1 MKMLKIFIFTLV
13 LLALFWNCDSPTD
26 NKDKIAVLSG
36 QVLDVGTL
44 NPIANAGLI
53 VLDFPENS
61 GLTNNEGFFTI
72 EVETEVSLDIQLRVF
87 KDGYYADTLAL
98 LAVPGNTLSNITVN
112 LESRTAVSQPSGSA
126 ASVILF
132 SANPSSIGVRESGA
146 PEISEITF
154 QVQDSAGIPV
164 DLNNSVT
171 VDFFIGSSPGQGVF
185 ISPTSGATSSGG
197 LVKTS
202 LFSGTRAGVVQLIAQ
217 IGSGANMII
226 SKPVAIAIHGGLP
239 DSTHFSLAVQK
250 LNFPGYNIYGLTDKI
265 TAFVGDKYSNPVRTG
280 TAVYFNTTGGLIEG
294 SALTNLTGQASV
306 DLISAAPRPL
316 HPTLGLGFATITG
329 ITVDER
335 QEEIEA
341 YAIVLFSGIPQ
352 ISVNPVSINV
362 QNGGSQSFLY
372 YVEDQNNNP
381 LAGGTTINV
390 TVEAGDI
397 EAVGNTSVNLPDTQ
411 SPSWTTFGFSLVDTF
426 IEGDTLAPT
435 PASVKISTSG
445 PNGNLEFSLF
455 GSAD

>member
-1 MKMLKIFIFTLV
+1 MKMLKIFF
-13 LLALFWNCDSPTD
+13 LLLFLLPLFLSCDSPTD
-26 NKDKIAVLSG
+26 NQDKIAVLSG
-36 QVLDVGTL
+36 QVLDLQTL

-53 VLDFPENS
+53 VLDFPEIS
-61 GLTNNEGFFTI
+61 ALTNNDGFFTLEI
-72 EVETEVSLDIQLRVF
+72 ETEVSLDIQLRVF
-87 KDGYYADTLAL
+87 KDNYFADTLSL
-98 LAVPGNTLSNITVN
+98 LAVPGNTLSNITVT
-112 LESRTAVSQPSGSA
+112 LQSFTPSSQPSGSA

-132 SANPSSIGVRESGA
+132 SASPSSIGVRESGA

-185 ISPTSGATSSGG
+185 ISPTSRVTSSGG

-217 IGSGANMII
+217 IGTGANMIV

-239 DSTHFSLAVQK
+239 DSTHFSLAVEK
-250 LNFPGYNIYGLTDKI
+250 LNFPGYNIYGLTDQI
-265 TAFVGDKYSNPVRTG
+265 TAYVGDKYSNPVRPG

-294 SALTNLTGQASV
+294 SALTGLTGQASV

-316 HPTLGLGFATITG
+316 HPVYGPGFATVTG

-341 YAIVLFSGIPQ
+341 YAVVLFSGIPQ
-352 ISVNPVSINV
+352 ISVNPTSINV
-362 QNGGSQSFLY
+362 ANGGSQSFNY
-372 YVEDQNNNP
+372 TVSDQNGNP
-381 LAGGTTINV
+381 LAGGTSISV
-390 TVEAGDI
+390 SVEAGDI
-397 EAVGNTSVNLPDTQ
+397 KAVGNVNEILPDTQ
-411 SPSWTTFGFSLVDTF
+411 SPSWTNFSFALVDSKP
-426 IEGDTLAPT
+426 DTNFANQ
-435 PASVKISTSG
+435 ASVKISTNG
-445 PNGNLEFSLF
+445 PNGNLTYSIS
-455 GSAD
+455 GVAR

>member
-1 MKMLKIFIFTLV
+1 MGM
-13 LLALFWNCDSPTD
+13 
-26 NKDKIAVLSG
+26 
-36 QVLDVGTL
+36 
-44 NPIANAGLI
+44 
-53 VLDFPENS
+53 
-61 GLTNNEGFFTI
+61 
-72 EVETEVSLDIQLRVF
+72 
-87 KDGYYADTLAL
+87 
-98 LAVPGNTLSNITVN
+98 
-112 LESRTAVSQPSGSA
+112 
-126 ASVILF
+126 
-132 SANPSSIGVRESGA
+132 
-146 PEISEITF
+146 
-154 QVQDSAGIPV
+154 
-164 DLNNSVT
+164 
-171 VDFFIGSSPGQGVF
+171 
-185 ISPTSGATSSGG
+185 
-197 LVKTS
+197 
-202 LFSGTRAGVVQLIAQ
+202 
-217 IGSGANMII
+217 
-226 SKPVAIAIHGGLP
+226 
-239 DSTHFSLAVQK
+239 FSLHW
-250 LNFPGYNIYGLTDKI
+250 KI

-316 HPTLGLGFATITG
+316 HPTLGPGFATITG

-381 LAGGTTINV
+381 LAAGTTINV